1 MLTRIKLEN
10 FKCFRELDLKCA
22 PLTLLTGINGT
33 GKSSVFQALVLLR
46 QTVLRRA
53 WEDRR
58 LFSMG
63 PQIDL
68 GPASGFLHGDASHVR
83 FVLEIDFYREDQL
96 NNTGDEKSPLRQALE
111 LINSTSTFDQ
121 TFHFSRS
128 DNQLVNEEGVE
139 IDDFLDIEDE
149 NREITMAKYP
159 PFGGELVYVNAER
172 TGPRVTYPLSAFQD
186 REESFGNNAELAWSY
201 LNHHQWSLFDGDD
214 PRLQGHEPQRL
225 LDVVNMWLK
234 EISPGTVVNLE
245 DMPSTDRL
253 VASFSFENTNEAPP
267 LQHRPTNVGFGLS
280 YTLPVIVSLLMPKET
295 LCLIENPEAHLHPR
309 GQTKI
314 AELAARAAKS
324 GVQVMVETHSD
335 HFIDGIRIAVREGIL
350 TPDDVAIHY
359 FERQGNES
367 VVRSPVIDSNGR
379 LSEWPAGFFDQHEM
393 NLVRLLRPIQGS

>member
-1 MLTRIKLEN
+1 MLTNIKLEN

-68 GPASGFLHGDASHVR
+68 GPASGFLHDDASHVR
-83 FVLEIDFYREDQL
+83 FALEIDFYREDQSH
-96 NNTGDEKSPLRQALE
+96 NTGDETSPLRQALE

-139 IDDFLDIEDE
+139 IDDFLEMSDA
-149 NREITMAKYP
+149 NLEITMAKYP

-172 TGPRVTYPLSAFQD
+172 VGPRVTYPLSAFQD
-186 REESFGNNAELAWSY
+186 REESFGDNAELAWSY
-201 LNHHQWSLFDGDD
+201 LSHEQWSLFDGVD
-214 PRLQGHEPQRL
+214 PRFQRDKPQRL

-245 DMPSTDRL
+245 DVPSTDQI
-253 VASFSFENTNEAPP
+253 VASFSFENSNAAPP

-314 AELAARAAKS
+314 AELAARAAKA
-324 GVQVMVETHSD
+324 GMQVMVETHSD

-359 FERQGNES
+359 FERQGGES
-367 VVRSPVIDSNGR
+367 VVKSPVIDSDGR

-393 NLVRLLRPIQGS
+393 NAVKLLGPRGA